1 MKRKRR
7 VSLLIASF
15 VGLAGLVVTGGNVV
29 AGESD
34 SACLNCHTDLG
45 KMDKLTAE
53 GGNGA
58 GEIAG

>member
-7 VSLLIASF
+7 VSLLIATF
-15 VGLAGLVVTGGNVV
+15 AGIAGLVVTGGNVV
-29 AGESD
+29 AGDSG

-45 KMDKLTAE
+45 KMDKLTGQ